1 MAKALIETHELTKK
15 YRSGGATIPAV
26 NEISLVIERG
36 EFLTILGRSG
46 SGKSTLLHLLGL
58 LDRPDRGRHLFAG
71 RYVEELGES
80 ERAAIRNREIGF
92 VFQWPTLLPRAT
104 AVENVA
110 LPLAYAAVGHRE
122 RIRLAQ
128 EALATV
134 GLSHRASHWPRQ
146 LSGGEQQRVSIAR
159 AIVSRPVLIL
169 ADEPTGSLDSAT
181 SEDILSLFESLN
193 KEGRTIV
200 VVTHA
205 EEVAQRAH
213 RRITLLDGCVVRNVA
228 ETAPHLDP
236 PRQIRHAV
244 G

>member
-1 MAKALIETHELTKK
+1 MAEALAEVHGLTKK
-15 YRSGGATIPAV
+15 YHSGGATIPAV

-36 EFLTILGRSG
+36 DFLTIVGRSG

-58 LDRPDRGRHLFAG
+58 LDRPDHGRHLFAG

-92 VFQWPTLLPRAT
+92 VFQLPTLLPRAT
-104 AVENVA
+104 ALENVA
-110 LPLAYAAVGHRE
+110 LPLAYAAVGRRE
-122 RIRLAQ
+122 RILLAQ

-134 GLSHRASHWPRQ
+134 GLSDRASHWPQQ

-159 AIVSRPVLIL
+159 AIVSRPTLVL

-181 SEDILSLFESLN
+181 SADILSLFESLN
-193 KEGRTIV
+193 KEGRTVV
-200 VVTHA
+200 VVTHD

-213 RRITLLDGCVVRNVA
+213 RRITLHDGRVIRNVA
-228 ETAPHLDP
+228 TTGPKILD
-236 PRQIRHAV
+236 AV
-244 G
+244 R